1 MSNTRKIGYARVST
15 SDKGQSVDPQILKLK
30 AAGCEVIFSD
40 TGESGKKS
48 SRPQWDLCLASLNP
62 GDTLVAV
69 RLDRFG
75 RSVQHLLKLSEDLAA
90 RGIDLVCTDQPI
102 DTTTS
107 VGKLIFTILA
117 AVAEFEA
124 SITRERVL
132 DGLAVAVANGKTLG
146 APKAIDDKTLSA
158 AITMREAGM
167 RIPEIC
173 GILKCAQSTLY
184 RAMAAAGG

>member
-1 MSNTRKIGYARVST
+1 MTRVGYARVST

-30 AAGCEVIFSD
+30 AAGCEVVFSD
-40 TGESGKKS
+40 TGESGKKA

-62 GDTLVAV
+62 GDTLYAV

-75 RSVQHLLKLSEDLAA
+75 RSLQHLLKLADDLNS
-90 RGIDLVCTDQPI
+90 RSIGLVCTDQAGI
-102 DTTTS
+102 DSTS
-107 VGKLIFTILA
+107 SMGRLLFSILG

-124 SITRERVL
+124 AITRERVL

-158 AITMREAGM
+158 AITMKAAGM
-167 RIPEIC
+167 PVVQIC
-173 GILKCAQSTLY
+173 DVLKVRQSTLY
-184 RAMAAAGG
+184 RAMAAAGT